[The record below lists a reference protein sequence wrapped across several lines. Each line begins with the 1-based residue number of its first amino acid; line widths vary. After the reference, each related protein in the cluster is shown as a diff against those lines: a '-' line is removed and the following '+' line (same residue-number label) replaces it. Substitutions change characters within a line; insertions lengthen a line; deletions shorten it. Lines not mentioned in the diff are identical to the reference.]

1 MIPGNKDTKMK
12 RRILFVDD
20 EPNVLQGLK
29 RMLRGMRNEWEM
41 SFAESGPEA
50 LETMTKEHFDVV
62 VSDMRMPGM
71 DGAQLL
77 SEVKKRHPHVVRIVL
92 SGQSDKEM
100 VLKSVRPAHQYLS
113 KPCDADTL
121 KSSVSRACA
130 LRDILSDNSLKQI
143 ISQVDAL
150 PSMPSI
156 YSEIMEELQTP
167 DASINKIGQIIAK
180 DLGMTTKILQLVN
193 SAFFGIPR
201 HISSPEQA
209 VSLLGLDTVKALV
222 LTVGVFSKF
231 DKIKLSGFS
240 IEKLWTHSTITGT
253 YSKEIAKAENI
264 DKNLI
269 DDSFMAG
276 LLHDVGKLVLASS
289 FSDSL
294 IRIVDS
300 SRDQNLSFYEA
311 EYQILGTTH
320 AEIGAYLLGLWGLP
334 NSIVEAVAFHHMP
347 QNFPDNIFN
356 PLAAI
361 HFADALEYEGH
372 LTSTANIQ
380 TSRIDYEYLGQL
392 GLDDHLDQWRKVCE
406 QVKQE
411 ARHD

>member
-1 MIPGNKDTKMK
+1 MK

>member
-1 MIPGNKDTKMK
+1 
-12 RRILFVDD
+12 
-20 EPNVLQGLK
+20 
-29 RMLRGMRNEWEM
+29 
-41 SFAESGPEA
+41 
-50 LETMTKEHFDVV
+50 
-62 VSDMRMPGM
+62 
-71 DGAQLL
+71 
-77 SEVKKRHPHVVRIVL
+77 
-92 SGQSDKEM
+92 
-100 VLKSVRPAHQYLS
+100 
-113 KPCDADTL
+113 
-121 KSSVSRACA
+121 
-130 LRDILSDNSLKQI
+130 
-143 ISQVDAL
+143 
-150 PSMPSI
+150 MPSI